1 MTILT
6 RTWAILV
13 SLTLLSLTTMSFAT
27 SVPAWTLN
35 AAVLLAGAFK
45 AFQILRHFLEV
56 NRASSGWRTLLY
68 GYLVAI
74 FGLLLAISVSA

>member
-27 SVPAWTLN
+27 FVPSWAVNT
-35 AAVLLAGAFK
+35 AVLLAGAFK
-45 AFQILRHFLEV
+45 ALQILRHFLEV
-56 NRASSGWRTLLY
+56 NHASSGWRTLLY
-68 GYLVAI
+68 GYLVAV
-74 FGLLLAISVSA
+74 FGLLLAISASA

>member
-13 SLTLLSLTTMSFAT
+13 LLTLVSLTAMSFA
-27 SVPAWTLN
+27 SVVPASIVN
-35 AAVLLAGAFK
+35 SAVLLAGAFK
-45 AFQILRHFLEV
+45 AFQILCNFLELK
-56 NRASSGWRTLLY
+56 RASPGWRTLLY

>member
-13 SLTLLSLTTMSFAT
+13 SLTLLSLTSMSLAA
-27 SVPAWTLN
+27 SVPAWTVN

-45 AFQILRHFLEV
+45 AFQILRHFLEL

>member
-13 SLTLLSLTTMSFAT
+13 LLTLVSLTAMGSAAF
-27 SVPAWTLN
+27 VPAPVVN

-45 AFQILRHFLEV
+45 AFQILRNFLELK
-56 NRASSGWRTLLY
+56 RASPGWRTILY
-68 GYLVAI
+68 GYIVAL
-74 FGLLLAISVSA
+74 FGLMLGISVLA

>member
-13 SLTLLSLTTMSFAT
+13 SLTLLSLTTMSLAAF
-27 SVPAWTLN
+27 VPAWTVN
-35 AAVLLAGAFK
+35 TAVLLAGAFK
-45 AFQILRHFLEV
+45 AFQILRHFLELH
-56 NRASSGWRTLLY
+56 RASSGWRTLLY
-68 GYLVAI
+68 GYLMVI